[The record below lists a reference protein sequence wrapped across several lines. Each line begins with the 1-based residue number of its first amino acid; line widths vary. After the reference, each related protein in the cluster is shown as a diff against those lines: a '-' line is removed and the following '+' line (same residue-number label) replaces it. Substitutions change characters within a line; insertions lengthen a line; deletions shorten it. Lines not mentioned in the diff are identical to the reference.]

1 MTKQHDFYDN
11 DSHDDGDD
19 AHDDDDDDGDDAHD
33 DDDDQTYDNMGCTLK
48 ERPLWGNS

>member
-1 MTKQHDFYDN
+1 MTEQHDFYDN

-19 AHDDDDDDGDDAHD
+19 AHDDDDD
-33 DDDDQTYDNMGCTLK
+33 QTYDNMGCVLK

>member
-1 MTKQHDFYDN
+1 MTEQHDFYDN
-11 DSHDDGDD
+11 DSH
-19 AHDDDDDDGDDAHD
+19 DDGDDAHD

>member
-11 DSHDDGDD
+11 DSH
-19 AHDDDDDDGDDAHD
+19 DDGDDAHD

>member
-11 DSHDDGDD
+11 DS
-19 AHDDDDDDGDDAHD
+19 HD